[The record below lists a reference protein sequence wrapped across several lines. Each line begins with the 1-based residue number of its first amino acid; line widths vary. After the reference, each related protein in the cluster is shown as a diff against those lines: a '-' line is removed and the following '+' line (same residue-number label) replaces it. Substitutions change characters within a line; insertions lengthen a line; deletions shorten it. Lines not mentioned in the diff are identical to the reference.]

1 MGSVKEITLC
11 ASLASVAG
19 LALAELSR
27 FDCVIRISDFACCG
41 LPAMCTDSSE
51 FTHEIFF
58 NISELRWI
66 VCRANVSSAHRG
78 NSPAGDV
85 SLRVLRSTR
94 VLI

>member
-1 MGSVKEITLC
+1 MILPAVGSRLC
-11 ASLASVAG
+11 ALIAANLRTKIINV
-19 LALAELSR
+19 
-27 FDCVIRISDFACCG
+27 
-41 LPAMCTDSSE
+41 
-51 FTHEIFF
+51 
-58 NISELRWI
+58 SELRWV